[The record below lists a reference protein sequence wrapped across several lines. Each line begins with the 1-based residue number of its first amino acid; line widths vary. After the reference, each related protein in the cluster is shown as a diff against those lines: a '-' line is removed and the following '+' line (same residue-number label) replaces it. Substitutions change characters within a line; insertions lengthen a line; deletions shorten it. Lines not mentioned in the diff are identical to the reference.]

1 MARLKSLLLRP
12 LDGGAANADGPG
24 GSVGPLSATAFQKH
38 IDQIDASLAARR
50 PIRVMSHGMIAL
62 LMFGGLFTGD
72 ASLAGLIWLLRSFS

>member
-1 MARLKSLLLRP
+1 M
-12 LDGGAANADGPG
+12 
-24 GSVGPLSATAFQKH
+24 SATAFQKH

-62 LMFGGLFTGD
+62 LMFGGLFTGA